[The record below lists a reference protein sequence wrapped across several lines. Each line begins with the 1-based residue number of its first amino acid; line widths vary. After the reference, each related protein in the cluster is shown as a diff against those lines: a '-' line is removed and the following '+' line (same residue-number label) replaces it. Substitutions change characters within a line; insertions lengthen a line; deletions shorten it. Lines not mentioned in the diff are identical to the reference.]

1 MNGKLKSILNL
12 VMKIVSW
19 VLIGFTV
26 LIMIFTIVS
35 MATLNKNDRNLFGF
49 KFLIVQSDSMSPSEK
64 NADDD
69 VHFRAGDIIIIKDV
83 ENAWALQPG
92 DVISFTSFS
101 EVSYMETVTHMI
113 YEVKKDNNG
122 KVVGYVTYGTNTGA
136 IDEAVVEPEYILG
149 KYTGKLPG
157 VGHFFAFV
165 KSTPGYIVCILVPF
179 LLLILYHGIDV
190 IRLFKKYKKE
200 QNAALEAEKAEIAEE
215 KRQTEQMLR
224 ELQALKEQLAMQG
237 QMPAEPTTA
246 ESAAES
252 DAYADAVSDSLSESE
267 PQPPFDSNSE
277 QGNTS
282 DETKN

>member
-1 MNGKLKSILNL
+1 VNEKTKNILNL
-12 VMKIVSW
+12 VAKVASW
-19 VLIGFTV
+19 ILIGFTV
-26 LIMIFTIVS
+26 VIMIFTIVS
-35 MATLNKNDRNLFGF
+35 MATLNKNDRNIFGF

-122 KVVGYVTYGTNTGA
+122 RVVGYVTYGTNTGA
-136 IDEAVVEPEYILG
+136 IDDAVVEPEYILG
-149 KYTGKLPG
+149 KYTGKLPA
-157 VGHFFAFV
+157 VGHVFAFI

-179 LLLILYHGIDV
+179 LLLILYYGINV
-190 IRLFKKYKKE
+190 IKLFKKYKGE
-200 QNAALEAEKAEIAEE
+200 QNAILEAEKAEIAEE

-237 QMPAEPTTA
+237 QLPAEPTPTTA
-246 ESAAES
+246 PAPT
-252 DAYADAVSDSLSESE
+252 ADTTANPDSTPELEPEPPSDSTT
-267 PQPPFDSNSE
+267 E
-277 QGNTS
+277 QGITS
-282 DETKN
+282 DETN

>member
-224 ELQALKEQLAMQG
+224 ELQSLKEQLAMQG
-237 QMPAEPTTA
+237 QLPAEPTTA

-282 DETKN
+282 DETK